1 MCSNGSD
8 QEQRQVNGAGTQANH
23 RKNTRS
29 QNRAGWGD
37 RKSPSPVV
45 KLGYRN
51 NAVADRN
58 AILET

>member
-1 MCSNGSD
+1 M
-8 QEQRQVNGAGTQANH
+8 NGAGTQANH